1 MRVALTSSDLTRPHH
16 CDIDILTCM
25 CLARSS
31 KVLKVFSPVT
41 KRTDLGADCLDSDLP
56 LSRCVTLGKLPNGPS
71 FPDDTLGT
79 SIVFHVTRVRI
90 QKISTQ
96 KVLSPLAGTCKLLSY
111 SHASLSQLDTGGRGG
126 PGTGLGSLKVIP

>member
-16 CDIDILTCM
+16 RDIDILTCM

-71 FPDDTLGT
+71 FPDLYIGDFNCASRDYGEDTKNKYT
-79 SIVFHVTRVRI
+79 ES
-90 QKISTQ
+90 
-96 KVLSPLAGTCKLLSY
+96 A
-111 SHASLSQLDTGGRGG
+111 
-126 PGTGLGSLKVIP
+126 